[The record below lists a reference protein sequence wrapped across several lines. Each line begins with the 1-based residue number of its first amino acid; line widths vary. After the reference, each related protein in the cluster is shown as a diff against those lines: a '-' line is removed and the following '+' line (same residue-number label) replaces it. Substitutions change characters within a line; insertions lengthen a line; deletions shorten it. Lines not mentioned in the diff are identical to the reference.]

1 MAHFWMF
8 TFRMCFAGLI
18 TAGLGLASFSLAG
31 LYCNHADLSPRYA
44 PVLLGL
50 TNTAAAIPGIIGVT
64 ITGAIL
70 DKTGSW
76 SLALFVPSIIFFVTG
91 SVVFATFGS
100 SDLQSFENDAPFA
113 VEKYAQPLYKQM
125 GKAKQLGTGLASSV
139 PRFDGQRVDELVSK
153 VKGFLKQKQS

>member
-1 MAHFWMF
+1 MVSCF
-8 TFRMCFAGLI
+8 TGLI

-50 TNTAAAIPGIIGVT
+50 TNTTGAIPGIIGVT

-76 SLALFVPSIIFFVTG
+76 PLALFAPSIVFFVTG
-91 SVVFATFGS
+91 SVIFATFGS
-100 SDLQSFENDAPFA
+100 SDQQSFENDAPFA
-113 VEKYAQPLYKQM
+113 VERYAQPLYKQL
-125 GKAKQLGTGLASSV
+125 GDAKQLASGFTASV
-139 PRFDGQRVDELVSK
+139 PQMNGQTLNTLVSK